1 MTLREL
7 NITWIKEMMEFDQLC
22 FPTDFWEERDWRS
35 LLEDERAIYYA
46 LLDSEKI
53 VGQIFVYN
61 WSGEKDYVK
70 IMSLAIHPDK
80 RKQGLAHQLL
90 NYVTKEIGQGEV
102 KYFCGE
108 TRASNKAMQKVFE
121 DCGYELDGIEKEYY
135 IHPGENAYKYIL
147 RL

>member
-1 MTLREL
+1 MTLRKL
-7 NITWIKEMMEFDQLC
+7 NVKWIKEMMEFDQLC

-35 LLEDERAIYYA
+35 LLEDEQAIYYA

-90 NYVTKEIGQGEV
+90 DHVTKEMGQGEV

-108 TRASNKAMQKVFE
+108 TRESK
-121 DCGYELDGIEKEYY
+121 
-135 IHPGENAYKYIL
+135 
-147 RL
+147 

>member
-1 MTLREL
+1 MTLRKL
-7 NITWIKEMMEFDQLC
+7 NVKWIKEMMEFDQLC

-35 LLEDERAIYYA
+35 LLEDEQAIYYE

-80 RKQGLAHQLL
+80 RKQGLAPSI
-90 NYVTKEIGQGEV
+90 IGSCHKRNGP
-102 KYFCGE
+102 
-108 TRASNKAMQKVFE
+108 R
-121 DCGYELDGIEKEYY
+121 
-135 IHPGENAYKYIL
+135 
-147 RL
+147 

>member
-1 MTLREL
+1 MEKNDNDTKR
-7 NITWIKEMMEFDQLC
+7 IKCKMDQEMRSLINFVFRQN
-22 FPTDFWEERDWRS
+22 FWEERDWRS
-35 LLEDERAIYYA
+35 LLEDEQAIYYA

-90 NYVTKEIGQGEV
+90 DHVTKEIGP
-102 KYFCGE
+102 
-108 TRASNKAMQKVFE
+108 R
-121 DCGYELDGIEKEYY
+121 
-135 IHPGENAYKYIL
+135 
-147 RL
+147 

>member
-70 IMSLAIHPDK
+70 IMSLQFIRIRESK
-80 RKQGLAHQLL
+80 GLHI
-90 NYVTKEIGQGEV
+90 NY
-102 KYFCGE
+102 
-108 TRASNKAMQKVFE
+108 
-121 DCGYELDGIEKEYY
+121 
-135 IHPGENAYKYIL
+135 
-147 RL
+147 

>member
-7 NITWIKEMMEFDQLC
+7 NITWMKEMMEFDQLC
-22 FPTDFWEERDWRS
+22 FPTDFWEEGDWRK

-46 LLDSEKI
+46 LLD
-53 VGQIFVYN
+53 
-61 WSGEKDYVK
+61 
-70 IMSLAIHPDK
+70 K

-90 NYVTKEIGQGEV
+90 NHVTKEMGQGEV

-108 TRASNKAMQKVFE
+108 TRVSNKAMQKVFE
-121 DCGYELDGIEKEYY
+121 DCGYELDRIEKGYY
-135 IHPGENAYKYIL
+135 THPGENAYKYIL

>member
-1 MTLREL
+1 M
-7 NITWIKEMMEFDQLC
+7 
-22 FPTDFWEERDWRS
+22 
-35 LLEDERAIYYA
+35 
-46 LLDSEKI
+46 DSEKI

-90 NYVTKEIGQGEV
+90 DHVTKEMGQGEV

-108 TRASNKAMQKVFE
+108 TRESNKAMQKVFE
-121 DCGYELDGIEKEYY
+121 DCGYELDGIEKGYY